1 MVTKGRFV
9 ENAGDHRV
17 DLDSALV
24 RLVVFEL
31 TFVQALLHLGHIA
44 LLH

>member
-1 MVTKGRFV
+1 MMSEGRFV

-17 DLDSALV
+17 DLDPALV

-31 TFVQALLHLGHIA
+31 AFVQALLHLGHIA